1 MWAEKHH
8 VKRHALP
15 FLLAYC
21 PSFHR
26 PSFHAHV
33 LTCHLRQG
41 CRHVE
46 LDCWDGPQQR
56 YPIITHGHTIC
67 TVIRFEEA
75 VKAIA
80 ETAFVASQLPLILSL
95 EMHCRRKGQA
105 MVAAAL
111 RAHFGAKLLLYE
123 EIDEMAPDDLTPLAL
138 QAGPPTPEP

>member
-1 MWAEKHH
+1 MDRK
-8 VKRHALP
+8 ALRQVP
-15 FLLAYC
+15 L
-21 PSFHR
+21 PSFHL
-26 PSFHAHV
+26 PYFHAHV
-33 LTCHLRQG
+33 LTCLLLQG